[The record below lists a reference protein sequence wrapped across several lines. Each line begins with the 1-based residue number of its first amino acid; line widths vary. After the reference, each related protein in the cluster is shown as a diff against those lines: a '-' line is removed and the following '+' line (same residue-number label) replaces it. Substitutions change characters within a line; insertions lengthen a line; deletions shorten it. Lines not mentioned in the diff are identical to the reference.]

1 MVSAM
6 LALVTGASSGIGR
19 AYALRLGGEGNDL
32 IIVGRRRE
40 RLDEVSAQLPNVK
53 VKAIVADLA
62 TRDGLARVAAECGAV
77 DLLVNNAGIAHY
89 MAFAELPDDKLHELL
104 QVKCVA
110 PTVLAR
116 AAVPGMLA
124 RGTGTIINVAGML
137 GFSGP
142 LKLPLKG
149 VVYRASLAQ
158 LVAFSQ
164 TLSDELAPT
173 VRVQVLCPGVVATE
187 FHTRQGLDLSKLPR
201 MSAEDVVTASLASLN
216 TNEVI
221 CAPGV
226 EDAALFEAVANAQRS
241 AFAGQSPVLASRYR

>member
-1 MVSAM
+1 M
-6 LALVTGASSGIGR
+6 LALVTGASSGIGH
-19 AYALRLGGEGNDL
+19 AFALRLGRAGNDL
-32 IIVGRRRE
+32 IVVGRRRD
-40 RLDEVSAQLPNVK
+40 RLDELVAHLPDVT

-62 TRDGLARVAAECGAV
+62 TRDGIAAVAAQCGAV
-77 DLLVNNAGIAHY
+77 EMLVNNAGIAHY
-89 MAFAELPDDKLHELL
+89 MPFAELPDGKLDELL

-110 PTVLAR
+110 PTLLAH

-124 RGTGTIINVAGML
+124 RGQGTIINVAGML

-142 LKLPLKG
+142 VKLPLKG
-149 VVYRASLAQ
+149 VVYRAALAQ

-187 FHTRQGLDLSKLPR
+187 FHTRQGLDLSKVPR
-201 MSAEDVVTASLASLN
+201 MSAEDVVTASLAGVQRG
-216 TNEVI
+216 EVV

-226 EDAALFEAVANAQRS
+226 ENAALFDAVANAQRA
-241 AFAGQSPVLASRYR
+241 AFAGQSPELATRYR